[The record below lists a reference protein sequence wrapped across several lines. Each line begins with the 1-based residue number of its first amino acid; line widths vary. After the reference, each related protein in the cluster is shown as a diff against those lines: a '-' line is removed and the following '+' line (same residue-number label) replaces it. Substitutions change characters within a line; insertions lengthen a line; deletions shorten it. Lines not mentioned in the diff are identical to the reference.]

1 MMSNAKK
8 LIAEAEKWVGYL
20 EKKSN
25 RNLNDFTANAGS
37 KNYTRFAVDYCDY
50 FGESKRVFQAQPW
63 CAMFVSVVFANTFG
77 AEPAEK
83 LLGGHYA
90 YCPYGVKYFK
100 NIGIWKTSNPKPGDV
115 IMFRNA
121 SGVAC
126 HTGIVIAVDS
136 RKVYTIEG
144 NTSSASG
151 VVANGGCVAKKSYS
165 LSYSRI
171 MGYGSINYNIIEQ
184 EDELMSKE
192 YDELKADIN
201 VLKSENTNLKAEVSN
216 LKNEMIYNY
225 VDENMPEW
233 ARPTIQKMMDKGL
246 LKGDENGCLGL
257 TNELLRVF
265 VTNDRAGIYDH
276 RWDGKSE

>member
-1 MMSNAKK
+1 MMTRAND

-37 KNYTRFAVDYCDY
+37 NNYTRFAVDYCDY
-50 FGESKRVFQAQPW
+50 FGEKKSVFQAQPW
-63 CAMFVSVVFANTFG
+63 CAMFVSVVFANAFG
-77 AEPAEK
+77 AETAEK

-90 YCPYGVKYFK
+90 YCPYGVNNFK
-100 NIGIWKTSNPKPGDV
+100 DIGIWKTNNPKPGDV

-126 HTGIVIAVDS
+126 HTGIVYAVDS
-136 RKVYTIEG
+136 NKVYTIEG
-144 NTSSASG
+144 NTSSSSG

-171 MGYGSINYNIIEQ
+171 MGYGGINYNLIE

-192 YDELKADIN
+192 YDELKAEIAE
-201 VLKSENTNLKAEVSN
+201 LKVAVDKLNGK
-216 LKNEMIYNY
+216 MIYNY
-225 VDENMPEW
+225 VDDNMPDW

-246 LKGDENGCLGL
+246 LQGDENGCLEL
-257 TNELLRVF
+257 TDELLRVF
-265 VTNDRAGIYDH
+265 VTNDRAGIYDR

>member
-1 MMSNAKK
+1 MMTRAND

-37 KNYTRFAVDYCDY
+37 NNYTRFAVDYCDY
-50 FGESKRVFQAQPW
+50 FGEKKSVFQAQPW
-63 CAMFVSVVFANTFG
+63 CAMFVSVVFANAFG
-77 AEPAEK
+77 AETAEK

-90 YCPYGVKYFK
+90 YCPYGVNNFK
-100 NIGIWKTSNPKPGDV
+100 DIGIWKTNNPKPGDV

-126 HTGIVIAVDS
+126 HTGIVYAVDS
-136 RKVYTIEG
+136 NKVYTIEG
-144 NTSSASG
+144 NTSSSSG

-171 MGYGSINYNIIEQ
+171 MGYGSINYNLIE

-192 YDELKADIN
+192 YEELKAELAA
-201 VLKSENTNLKAEVSN
+201 LKTEIAKLNSK
-216 LKNEMIYNY
+216 MIYNY
-225 VDENMPEW
+225 VDTNMPEW

-257 TNELLRVF
+257 TDELLRVF
-265 VTNDRAGIYDH
+265 VTNDRAGVYDH

>member
-1 MMSNAKK
+1 MTRANE
-8 LIAEAEKWVGYL
+8 LIAEAEKWGGYL

-25 RNLNDFTANAGS
+25 RNLSDFTANAGS

-50 FGESKRVFQAQPW
+50 FDEQKSVFQAQPW

-77 AEPAEK
+77 AETAEK

-90 YCPYGVKYFK
+90 YCPYGVKRFK
-100 NIGIWKTSNPKPGDV
+100 DIGIWKINNPQKGDV

-121 SGVAC
+121 SSVAC

-165 LSYSRI
+165 ISYSRI
-171 MGYGSINYNIIEQ
+171 MGYGNINYDLIE
-184 EDELMSKE
+184 EENELMSKE
-192 YDELKADIN
+192 YEELKAEI
-201 VLKSENTNLKAEVSN
+201 TALKAEVAKLNS
-216 LKNEMIYNY
+216 KMIYNY
-225 VDENMPEW
+225 VDKNMPEW

-246 LKGDENGCLGL
+246 LQGDENGCLGL
-257 TNELLRVF
+257 TDELLSVF

>member
-1 MMSNAKK
+1 MMSNAEK

-50 FGESKRVFQAQPW
+50 FGEKKSVFQAQPW

-90 YCPYGVKYFK
+90 YCPYGVKHFK
-100 NIGIWKTSNPKPGDV
+100 NISIWKTSNPKPGDV

-126 HTGIVIAVDS
+126 HTGIVTAVDNK
-136 RKVYTIEG
+136 RVYTIEG

-151 VVANGGCVAKKSYS
+151 VVANGGCVTKKSYS

-171 MGYGSINYNIIEQ
+171 MGYGSINYNLIE
-184 EDELMSKE
+184 EEELMSKE
-192 YDELKADIN
+192 YDELKAEIN

>member
-1 MMSNAKK
+1 MTNSEK

-25 RNLNDFTANAGS
+25 HSLNDFTANAGNN
-37 KNYTRFAVDYCDY
+37 NYTRFAVDYCDY
-50 FGESKRVFQAQPW
+50 FGEKKSVFQAQPW

-77 AEPAEK
+77 AEMVEK

-90 YCPYGVKYFK
+90 YCPYGVNHFK
-100 NIGIWKTSNPKPGDV
+100 KIGIWKTSNPKSGDV

-126 HTGIVIAVDS
+126 HTGIVTAVDS
-136 RKVYTIEG
+136 KKVYTIEG

-171 MGYGSINYNIIEQ
+171 MGYGNIDYTSIKE
-184 EDELMSKE
+184 ELMSKE
-192 YDELKADIN
+192 YDELKAE
-201 VLKSENTNLKAEVSN
+201 LTALRAEVNKANS
-216 LKNEMIYNY
+216 KMIYNY
-225 VDENMPEW
+225 VDSNMPDW

-246 LKGDENGCLGL
+246 LKGDENAELGL
-257 TNELLRVF
+257 TDELLRVF